1 MQTERELHKL
11 GHSLEQ
17 AVFSYKSCQLYDGR
31 QKLSPTLLKLSL
43 SFTHNKVTEQMNLML
58 QDSYSYFAFE

>member
-17 AVFSYKSCQLYDGR
+17 AVFSYKSCQLHVGR

-43 SFTHNKVTEQMNLML
+43 LHHQENNRTDQLE
-58 QDSYSYFAFE
+58 AAG